1 MKKFLIIVL
10 LALYALPELYGQQN
24 CTGVF
29 CIRNPGMDGY
39 PAGTALGDPIGTGL
53 PNWWV
58 LSGTPSYSTGVIGS
72 RGVQLVNGDGIATCY
87 NFFPNTQYRICLMAY
102 TTNNQNGTIVLEAH
116 DGGSGSQIIGS
127 ITVTKKGLTPDPY
140 DITFTTPPN
149 PNFTQLRILVNNANT
164 SVVVD
169 DVGVIEI
176 PTVTVNP
183 SPKTWCSNATITVIG
198 NTVNNMNINWAPA
211 TFLNQNWGT
220 QVIASNCATEIYT
233 MTYSSTCNPMYS
245 CNNNTII
252 VTVPVIPDDNI
263 VNNSSVIC
271 GEAIDLEYI
280 PLQPCPGATYAWRGP
295 RNNTVLSTTTKLNIP
310 HASAL
315 DVGAYVLTITLPNGC
330 STTITEIVD
339 MNCCDVVADFDAVDC
354 NPIRFINTTSTT
366 NLSGVQGEWH
376 WDFGDGN
383 TSSIKNPS
391 NLYTNQLGPHTVCLT
406 AVLSNG
412 LSTCCAKICKEVE
425 VCDFTCEP
433 KAAFGYKV
441 LDPTTGDVQFIDKSV
456 GGGTACGWQW
466 WVNGVPNP
474 VSYWGQT
481 PIINFGGP
489 GIYNVCL
496 EIEFCCSNG
505 TSHYETWCEDIIVQ

>member
-1 MKKFLIIVL
+1 MKKILL
-10 LALYALPELYGQQN
+10 LALIVTLIKPGLFGQQN
-24 CTGVF
+24 CNNIF
-29 CIRNPGMDGY
+29 CIQNPGLDGS
-39 PAGTALGDPIGTGL
+39 GVGRGNPINNTM
-53 PNWWV
+53 PSWWV
-58 LSGTPSYSTGVIGS
+58 ISGTPTLE
-72 RGVQLVNGDGIATCY
+72 RGVVNSNGFRLTNGDGFATCY
-87 NFFPNTQYRICLMAY
+87 NFFQNTQYRICLMAY
-102 TTNNQNGTIVLEAH
+102 TTNGQDGIIRLEAN
-116 DGGSGSQIIGS
+116 DGAGGSQQIGS
-127 ITVTKKGLTPDPY
+127 ILVTQQGLEPAPY
-140 DITFTTPPN
+140 DVVFTTN
-149 PNFTQLRILVNNANT
+149 PGFNFNQLRILVDTPTT
-164 SVVVD
+164 SVVID

-183 SPKTWCSNATITVIG
+183 SPKTWCSNATITVSG

-211 TFLNQNWGT
+211 TFLNQNWGQ

-233 MTYSSTCNPMYS
+233 MTYSSTCNPMFS
-245 CNNNTII
+245 CNNNAIQ
-252 VTVPVIPDDNI
+252 VTVPVDPPTNI
-263 VNNSSVIC
+263 TNNSSFIC
-271 GEAIDLEYI
+271 GEQIDLEYI
-280 PLQPCPGATYAWRGP
+280 PNQPCPGATYAWRGP
-295 RNNTVLSTTTKLNIP
+295 RNNTVLSTTSQLFIP
-310 HASAL
+310 NASAP

-330 STTITEIVD
+330 STTVTEMVD
-339 MNCCDVVADFDAVDC
+339 MNCCDVVADFDPVDC

-391 NLYTNQLGPHTVCLT
+391 NLYTTQLGPHTVCLT

-441 LDPTTGDVQFIDKSV
+441 LDATTGDVQFTDKSV

-474 VSYWGQT
+474 VSYSGQT
-481 PIINFGGP
+481 PTINFGGP

-496 EIEFCCSNG
+496 EVEFCCLNG